1 MKSVRLFIGVFIMSL
16 IFPLLGSELKEDEDA
31 IIYPS
36 YIYLDS
42 SLKEYSLKLHIQV
55 FKRKDDSQ
63 KRKFF
68 IESLKGQLAI
78 SNKDNEKIFEERIRA
93 FLVDNKQYKK
103 VSVTILEDIYQL
115 NLTEANGHSITNLK
129 IPSYK
134 ISNQVLAD
142 RKIEFKINSS
152 KKNNKTYKGII
163 YIIPENSTCLISDID
178 DTIKV
183 SDVRNKQKLIQ
194 NSFINPF
201 NAVPGMQDFYS
212 KLNESKIN
220 CFLFVSASPW
230 QMYSVLNDFFSK
242 EKFPPALYFMK
253 YFRLKDSDF
262 FNLFEKPEI
271 YKTNTI
277 EPIIQ

>member
-16 IFPLLGSELKEDEDA
+16 IFPLLGSELKEDEDV

-152 KKNNKTYKGII
+152 KKII
-163 YIIPENSTCLISDID
+163 RH
-178 DTIKV
+178 IK
-183 SDVRNKQKLIQ
+183 
-194 NSFINPF
+194 
-201 NAVPGMQDFYS
+201 
-212 KLNESKIN
+212 E
-220 CFLFVSASPW
+220 
-230 QMYSVLNDFFSK
+230 
-242 EKFPPALYFMK
+242 
-253 YFRLKDSDF
+253 
-262 FNLFEKPEI
+262 
-271 YKTNTI
+271 
-277 EPIIQ
+277 

>member
-152 KKNNKTYKGII
+152 KKII
-163 YIIPENSTCLISDID
+163 RH
-178 DTIKV
+178 IK
-183 SDVRNKQKLIQ
+183 
-194 NSFINPF
+194 
-201 NAVPGMQDFYS
+201 
-212 KLNESKIN
+212 E
-220 CFLFVSASPW
+220 
-230 QMYSVLNDFFSK
+230 
-242 EKFPPALYFMK
+242 
-253 YFRLKDSDF
+253 
-262 FNLFEKPEI
+262 
-271 YKTNTI
+271 
-277 EPIIQ
+277 